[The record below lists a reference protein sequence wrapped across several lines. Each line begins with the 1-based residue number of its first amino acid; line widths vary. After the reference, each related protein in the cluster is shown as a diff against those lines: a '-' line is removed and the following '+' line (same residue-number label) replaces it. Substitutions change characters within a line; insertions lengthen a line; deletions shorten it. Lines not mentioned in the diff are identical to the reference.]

1 MKSEKP
7 RRKGQ
12 ATGDFQQVPA
22 RICYTVGK
30 HADRKKMKAEEREED
45 AANSRLEEVPGL

>member
-12 ATGDFQQVPA
+12 ATGEFQQVLA
-22 RICYTVGK
+22 RICYTTGK
-30 HADRKKMKAEEREED
+30 RADHKKMKAEEREEYAVD
-45 AANSRLEEVPGL
+45 SRLEEVPGL

>member
-12 ATGDFQQVPA
+12 ARGEFQQVLA
-22 RICYTVGK
+22 RICYTTVK
-30 HADRKKMKAEEREED
+30 YTDDKKMKAEEREEYAVD
-45 AANSRLEEVPGL
+45 RRLEEVPGL

>member
-12 ATGDFQQVPA
+12 SAGEFQQVPG
-22 RICYTVGK
+22 RICYTAGK
-30 HADRKKMKAEEREED
+30 RTDHQRMKARVREED
-45 AANSRLEEVPGL
+45 TVSGKAEDALEL

>member
-12 ATGDFQQVPA
+12 SAGEFQEMPG
-22 RICYTVGK
+22 RIYYTAGK
-30 HADRKKMKAEEREED
+30 RTDHQRMKARAREED
-45 AANSRLEEVPGL
+45 AISGKVEDAFEL